1 MDQMDQMFHGVVVDG
16 STSFVAGTMDE
27 EEEDATDDPE
37 QVHTPVNISS
47 HKRASSTS
55 TTGSSSHKK
64 SPTLRAMN
72 KYMSDN
78 AKIQA
83 ERNDMFKQHLSV
95 KQQRENA
102 NSEKIRLVQQLARE
116 CGVSETIPEWFAVHR
131 ICNEENSMEFFIG
144 MSTVEGRLAFLKHYA
159 KVNNLM

>member
-1 MDQMDQMFHGVVVDG
+1 MFHGVVVDG

-47 HKRASSTS
+47 HKSASSTS

-83 ERNDMFKQHLSV
+83 ERNEYLKQHLSA
-95 KQQRENA
+95 KQQKEEA
-102 NSEKIRLVQQLARE
+102 NREKIRLVQ
-116 CGVSETIPEWFAVHR
+116 
-131 ICNEENSMEFFIG
+131 
-144 MSTVEGRLAFLKHYA
+144 
-159 KVNNLM
+159 

>member
-1 MDQMDQMFHGVVVDG
+1 MFHGVAIDG
-16 STSFVAGTMDE
+16 STSFVPRGSVTVDE
-27 EEEDATDDPE
+27 EEEEEEPPE
-37 QVHTPVNISS
+37 DLDVQTLVSITSN
-47 HKRASSTS
+47 KRASSTS

-95 KQQRENA
+95 KQQRENV

-116 CGVSETIPEWFAVHR
+116 CGVSETVPEWFAVHR
-131 ICNEENSMEFFIG
+131 ICNEENSMEFCIG
-144 MSTVEGRLAFLKHYA
+144 MSTTQGRLAFLKHYA
-159 KVNNLM
+159 RVNNLI

>member
-16 STSFVAGTMDE
+16 STSFVAGQSSLHARGGTVEQED
-27 EEEDATDDPE
+27 EDATKDLE
-37 QVHTPVNISS
+37 VQTPVSISS

-102 NSEKIRLVQQLARE
+102 NSEKIRLVQQ
-116 CGVSETIPEWFAVHR
+116 
-131 ICNEENSMEFFIG
+131 
-144 MSTVEGRLAFLKHYA
+144 
-159 KVNNLM
+159 

>member
-102 NSEKIRLVQQLARE
+102 NSEKIRLVQ
-116 CGVSETIPEWFAVHR
+116 
-131 ICNEENSMEFFIG
+131 
-144 MSTVEGRLAFLKHYA
+144 
-159 KVNNLM
+159 

>member
-1 MDQMDQMFHGVVVDG
+1 MFHGVAIDG
-16 STSFVAGTMDE
+16 STSFVAGESLTMDE
-27 EEEDATDDPE
+27 EEEDAPDDLDV
-37 QVHTPVNISS
+37 QTPVSSSS

-95 KQQRENA
+95 
-102 NSEKIRLVQQLARE
+102 
-116 CGVSETIPEWFAVHR
+116 
-131 ICNEENSMEFFIG
+131 
-144 MSTVEGRLAFLKHYA
+144 
-159 KVNNLM
+159 